1 MCASKSI
8 KSIVFSCEPNRC
20 YGGGHSPRG
29 WQRGRLATSFETK
42 ESVTKRKEQ
51 LSGQQ
56 LKTKTNRE
64 LIEWDKELTINNNF
78 TTPSYNDIK
87 ANPIVATLYNKLKF
101 AKALLKEWKIR
112 F

>member
-1 MCASKSI
+1 MSTYVLLRPHYLTSENWK
-8 KSIVFSCEPNRC
+8 
-20 YGGGHSPRG
+20 RG

-42 ESVTKRKEQ
+42 ESATKRKEQ

-87 ANPIVATLYNKLKF
+87 ANPIVAALYNKLKF
-101 AKALLKEWKIR
+101 AKALLKKWKIR